1 MRRYVVIGAGAI
13 GAGIGGS
20 LQRSGVDTVLVAR
33 GEQLAALRADG
44 LELVTPEGTDRVT
57 VTAVGGPDEVEL
69 TPQDV
74 LVLATKTQQAEAALA
89 QWVDV
94 PVGGGGTAGSRLPL
108 LTALNG
114 VAAER
119 IALRWFARVFGTCV
133 WMWANH
139 LRPGRVVLSG
149 SPTLGLFHIGRVP
162 ASSTDTD
169 DRELLDAIRSD
180 WAKAR
185 LDVRPT
191 DDVMPWKYR
200 KLLTNLG
207 NAHQALVGD
216 VRGTGPLVREAVAE
230 GRAVLDR
237 AGIAVIPDQVEAED
251 RKAYAIV
258 DLSGREGFLGGSTW
272 QSLARGT
279 GNVETDYL
287 NGEIVLIAHEHGTV
301 APINA
306 TLASLVRQ
314 AAGRA
319 AAAGTMTLDE
329 LREQLGT

>member
-13 GAGIGGS
+13 GGGIGAG
-20 LQRSGVDTVLVAR
+20 LQRAGVDSVLVAR
-33 GEQLAALRADG
+33 GEQLAALRRDG
-44 LELVTPEGTDRVT
+44 LELVSPDGTERVA
-57 VTAVGGPDEVEL
+57 VTTAGGPDEVEL
-69 TPQDV
+69 GPEDV

-89 QWVDV
+89 QWADV
-94 PVGGGGTAGSRLPL
+94 PVAGGGTSGERLPL

-119 IALRWFARVFGTCV
+119 FALRWFARVFGTCV

-162 ASSTDTD
+162 ASSTDAGD
-169 DRELLDAIRSD
+169 LLLLAEIRDD
-180 WAKAR
+180 WARAR
-185 LDVRPT
+185 LDVRPSA
-191 DDVMPWKYR
+191 DVMPWKYR

-216 VRGTGPLVREAVAE
+216 VRGTGPLVQEAVAE

-237 AGIAVIPDQVEAED
+237 AGIAVTPDEVEAED

-258 DLSGREGFLGGSTW
+258 DLSDREGFLGGSTW

-287 NGEIVLIAHEHGTV
+287 NGEIVLIAREHGLS
-301 APINA
+301 APLNA
-306 TLASLVRQ
+306 RLAALVRQ
-314 AAGRA
+314 AAARGEGA
-319 AAAGTMTLDE
+319 STMSLDE
-329 LREQLGT
+329 LRERLRV